1 VKRTQNFNTEIRSQ
15 IHRGITK
22 CMWDDNT
29 EGKRSETLI
38 AITKYA
44 TLLAWG
50 GPICNRSNLVLR
62 G

>member
-1 VKRTQNFNTEIRSQ
+1 MKRTQNFNTEIRSQ

-38 AITKYA
+38 TITKYA

-50 GPICNRSNLVLR
+50 GPI
-62 G
+62 